1 MNLKFVVN
9 DYVLIWNLLFQASV
23 SENIHRLKQKIWINY
38 KVNYNKA
45 FKDNNGILSDPKNFI
60 PDDDTIYNIVMENKE
75 YERIKKNTDKYRIK
89 LLELWDSN
97 KKETLKQ
104 LKDILR
110 FDIGEN
116 KILVVNEKLDVV
128 QMGPNNVVVWGK
140 KLDSD
145 NPTKTLVNLIHCIVK
160 RKLKDYKPKYQDVV
174 DAVVELAIINEY
186 ATRIMGVTN
195 YLNGDN
201 SLSFLKRQIYPYW
214 LMYLGVKK
222 EDMINYMNR
231 DKIGFDTFKYTY
243 ESELKKLDLFGF
255 IDFCITNQKYIV
267 KIEQIEIYR

>member
-9 DYVLIWNLLFQASV
+9 DYVLIWNLLFQASI
-23 SENIHRLKQKIWINY
+23 SENIHKLKQKIWINY
-38 KVNYNKA
+38 KVKYNLA
-45 FKDNNGILSDPKNFI
+45 FKDNAKILADPKNFI

-75 YERIKKNTDKYRIK
+75 YERIRKNADKYRIK
-89 LLELWDSN
+89 LLEIWDSN
-97 KKETLKQ
+97 KKESSKQ

-116 KILVVNEKLDVV
+116 NILVVNEKLDIE

-140 KLDSD
+140 KIDTD
-145 NPTKTLVNLIHCIVK
+145 NQLKAIVNLIYSIVK
-160 RKLKDYKPKYQDVV
+160 EKLKDYKPKYKDIV

-186 ATRIMGVTN
+186 ATRIMKITN
-195 YLNGDN
+195 YLSGDN

-214 LMYLGVKK
+214 LMYLGVSK
-222 EDMINYMNR
+222 EEMVNYMNR
-231 DKIGFDTFKYTY
+231 DKIGFDISKYTY
-243 ESELKKLDLFGF
+243 ERELKKLDLYGF

-267 KIEQIEIYR
+267 KIEQIEIL

>member
-1 MNLKFVVN
+1 MNLKFIVN
-9 DYVLIWNLLFQASV
+9 DYVLIWNLLFQASI

-38 KVNYNKA
+38 KVKYNIA
-45 FKDNNGILSDPKNFI
+45 FADNNKILSDPKNFI

-75 YERIKKNTDKYRIK
+75 YERIRKNTDKYRVK

-97 KKETLKQ
+97 KKASLKE

-110 FDIGEN
+110 FDAGEN
-116 KILVVNEKLDVV
+116 KILVVSEKLDTV
-128 QMGPNNVVVWGK
+128 QKGPNNVVVWGK
-140 KLDSD
+140 KIDSD
-145 NPTKTLVNLIHCIVK
+145 NAIKTLVSLVHFIIK
-160 RKLKDYKPKYQDVV
+160 DQLKDYKPKYQDVV

-186 ATRIMGVTN
+186 ATRIMGTTN

-222 EDMINYMNR
+222 EDMNKYMNR
-231 DKIGFDTFKYTY
+231 DRIGFDVEKYTY
-243 ESELKKLDLFGF
+243 EGELKKLDLFGF

-267 KIEQIEIYR
+267 KIEQIEIL